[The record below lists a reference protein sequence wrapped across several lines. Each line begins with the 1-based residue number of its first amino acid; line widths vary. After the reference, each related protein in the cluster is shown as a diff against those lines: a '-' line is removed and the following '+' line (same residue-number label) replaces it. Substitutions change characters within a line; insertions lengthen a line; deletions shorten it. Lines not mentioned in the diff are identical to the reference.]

1 MSGCIL
7 PPMKTLETLSEL
19 TRAVRDIIRIG
30 VVAEVNTTLG
40 VCRVQTG
47 ELLTDWLHW
56 LTSRAGSSRTWW
68 APSVGEQV
76 LLLSLGGELDTG
88 FVLPGIYSDH
98 FPAPSASP
106 QAYHVSFSDG
116 AVLEYEPETGALTV
130 SGIQTADISAATSI
144 SATAPNVTVTASSK
158 ITLDTPEVVCTN
170 KLTTGSLEV
179 KKGGAMKGNIAHSG
193 GAFTSNGVQVD
204 THTHGGVQTGG
215 GNTGKPN

>member
-1 MSGCIL
+1 MN
-7 PPMKTLETLSEL
+7 TLETLSEL
-19 TRAVRDIIRIG
+19 ARAVRDIIRIG
-30 VVAEVNTTLG
+30 VVAEVDTTLG
-40 VCRVQTG
+40 LCRVQSG
-47 ELLTDWLHW
+47 ELVTDWLHW

-88 FVLPGIYSDH
+88 FVLPGIYSND
-98 FPAPSASP
+98 FPAPSVSP

-158 ITLDTPEVVCTN
+158 ITFDTPEVVCTN

>member
-1 MSGCIL
+1 
-7 PPMKTLETLSEL
+7 MKTLETLSEL
-19 TRAVRDIIRIG
+19 ARAVRDIIRIG
-30 VVAEVNTTLG
+30 VIAEVNTTLG
-40 VCRVQTG
+40 VCRVQSG
-47 ELLTDWLHW
+47 ELMTDWLHW
-56 LTSRAGSSRTWW
+56 LTSRAGGSRTWW
-68 APSVGEQV
+68 APSIGEQV

-88 FVLPGIYSDH
+88 FVLPAIYSDD
-98 FPAPSASP
+98 FPAPSVSP
-106 QAYHVSFSDG
+106 QAYHISFSDG

-144 SATAPNVTVTASSK
+144 SATAPNVTVTASTK

>member
-1 MSGCIL
+1 
-7 PPMKTLETLSEL
+7 MKTLDTLSEL
-19 TRAVRDIIRIG
+19 ARAVRDIIRIG

-56 LTSRAGSSRTWW
+56 LTPRAGSARTWW
-68 APSVGEQV
+68 APSVGEQI

-88 FVLPGIYSDH
+88 FVLPGIYSDD
-98 FPAPSASP
+98 FPAPSASS
-106 QAYHVSFSDG
+106 QAYHISFPDG
-116 AVLEYEPETGALTV
+116 AVLEYEPENGALTV
-130 SGIQTADISAATSI
+130 SGIKTAKISATTSI
-144 SATAPNVTVTASSK
+144 NATAPNVTVTASTK

-179 KKGGAMKGNIAHSG
+179 QKGGAMKGNITHTG

-204 THTHGGVQTGG
+204 THTHSGVQTGG

>member
-1 MSGCIL
+1 MN
-7 PPMKTLETLSEL
+7 TLETLSEL
-19 TRAVRDIIRIG
+19 ARAVRDIIRIG
-30 VVAEVNTTLG
+30 VVAEVNTTMG
-40 VCRVQTG
+40 VCRVQSG
-47 ELLTDWLHW
+47 ELITDWLHW
-56 LTSRAGSSRTWW
+56 LTPRSGSARTWW
-68 APSVGEQV
+68 APSIGEQV

-88 FVLPGIYSDH
+88 FVLPGIYSDD
-98 FPAPSASP
+98 FPAPSASL

-179 KKGGAMKGNIAHSG
+179 KKGGVMKGNIAHTG

-204 THTHGGVQTGG
+204 THSHGGVQTGG
-215 GNTGKPN
+215 RNTGKPI

>member
-1 MSGCIL
+1 MN
-7 PPMKTLETLSEL
+7 THETLSEL
-19 TRAVRDIIRIG
+19 SRVIRDIIRIG
-30 VVAEVNTTLG
+30 VVAEVHSGLAL
-40 VCRVQTG
+40 CRIQTG
-47 ELLTDWLHW
+47 EILTDWLHW
-56 LTSRAGSSRTWW
+56 LTPRAGSSRTWW

-88 FVLPGIYSDH
+88 FVLPGIYSDD

-130 SGIQTADISAATSI
+130 SGVQTADISAATSI
-144 SATAPNVTVTASSK
+144 SATAPNVIVTASSK

>member
-1 MSGCIL
+1 
-7 PPMKTLETLSEL
+7 MKTIETLSEL
-19 TRAVRDIIRIG
+19 ARTVRDIIRIG
-30 VVAEVNTTLG
+30 VVAEVDTTLG
-40 VCRVQTG
+40 LCRVQSG
-47 ELLTDWLHW
+47 ELVTDWLHW
-56 LTSRAGSSRTWW
+56 FTSRAGSSRTWW

-88 FVLPGIYSDH
+88 FVLPGIYSDD
-98 FPAPSASP
+98 FPSPSASP

-144 SATAPNVTVTASSK
+144 CATAPNVTVTASSK

-179 KKGGAMKGNIAHSG
+179 KKSGAMKGNIAHSG
-193 GAFTSNGVQVD
+193 GAFISNGVQVD

-215 GNTGKPN
+215 GNTDKPN

>member
-1 MSGCIL
+1 
-7 PPMKTLETLSEL
+7 MKTLETLSEL
-19 TRAVRDIIRIG
+19 ARAVRDIIRIG

-56 LTSRAGSSRTWW
+56 LTPRAGSTRTWW
-68 APSVGEQV
+68 APSVGEQI

-88 FVLPGIYSDH
+88 FVLPGIYSDD
-98 FPAPSASP
+98 FPPPSASA
-106 QAYHVSFSDG
+106 QAYHVSFPDG
-116 AVLEYEPETGALTV
+116 AVLEYEPESGALTV
-130 SGIQTADISAATSI
+130 SGIKTADISAATSI
-144 SATAPNVTVTASSK
+144 SATAPNVTVTASTK

>member
-1 MSGCIL
+1 
-7 PPMKTLETLSEL
+7 MKTLETLSEL
-19 TRAVRDIIRIG
+19 SRAVRDIIRIG
-30 VVAEVNTTLG
+30 VVAEVDTTLG
-40 VCRVQTG
+40 LCRVQSG
-47 ELLTDWLHW
+47 ELVTDWLHW

-76 LLLSLGGELDTG
+76 LLLSLGDELDTG
-88 FVLPGIYSDH
+88 LVLPGIYSDD

>member
-1 MSGCIL
+1 
-7 PPMKTLETLSEL
+7 MKTLETLSEL
-19 TRAVRDIIRIG
+19 ARAVRDIIRIG

-40 VCRVQTG
+40 VCRIQSG
-47 ELLTDWLHW
+47 ELVTDWLHW
-56 LTSRAGSSRTWW
+56 LTSRAGGSRTWW

-88 FVLPGIYSDH
+88 FVLPAIYSDD

-106 QAYHVSFSDG
+106 QAYHISFSDG
-116 AVLEYEPETGALTV
+116 AVVEYEPETGALTA
-130 SGIQTADISAATSI
+130 SGIQTAEISAATSI

-179 KKGGAMKGNIAHSG
+179 KKGGAMKGNIAHTG

>member
-1 MSGCIL
+1 
-7 PPMKTLETLSEL
+7 MKTLETLSEL
-19 TRAVRDIIRIG
+19 ARAVRDIIRIG
-30 VVAEVNTTLG
+30 VVAEVDTTLG
-40 VCRVQTG
+40 VCRVQSG
-47 ELLTDWLHW
+47 ELVTDWLHW
-56 LTSRAGSSRTWW
+56 LTSRAGGSRTWW

-88 FVLPGIYSDH
+88 FVLPAIYSDD

-106 QAYHVSFSDG
+106 QAYHISFSDG
-116 AVLEYEPETGALTV
+116 AVVEYEPETGALTV
-130 SGIQTADISAATSI
+130 SGIKTAAITATTSI
-144 SATAPNVTVTASSK
+144 NATAPNITVTASSK

-179 KKGGAMKGNIAHSG
+179 KKGGNMAGNITHTG

-215 GNTGKPN
+215 ANTQKPN

>member
-1 MSGCIL
+1 MN
-7 PPMKTLETLSEL
+7 TLETLSEL
-19 TRAVRDIIRIG
+19 SRAVRDIIRIG

-56 LTSRAGSSRTWW
+56 LTPRAGSARTWW

-88 FVLPGIYSDH
+88 FVLPGIYSDE
-98 FPAPSASP
+98 FPAPSALP
-106 QAYHVSFSDG
+106 QAYHVSFPDG
-116 AVLEYEPETGALTV
+116 AVLEYEPESGALTV
-130 SGIQTADISAATSI
+130 SGIQTAEISAATSI
-144 SATAPNVTVTASSK
+144 NATAPNVTVTASTK

-215 GNTGKPN
+215 ANTGKPN

>member
-1 MSGCIL
+1 
-7 PPMKTLETLSEL
+7 MKTLETLSEL
-19 TRAVRDIIRIG
+19 ARAVRDIIRIG

-47 ELLTDWLHW
+47 ELVTDWLHW
-56 LTSRAGSSRTWW
+56 LTPRAGSARTWW

-88 FVLPGIYSDH
+88 FVLPGIYSDD

-106 QAYHVSFSDG
+106 QAYHVSFPDG
-116 AVLEYEPETGALTV
+116 AVLEYEPESGALTV
-130 SGIQTADISAATSI
+130 SGIKTAKISAATSI
-144 SATAPNVTVTASSK
+144 NATAPNVTVTASTK

-179 KKGGAMKGNIAHSG
+179 QKGGAMKGNIAHTG

>member
-1 MSGCIL
+1 
-7 PPMKTLETLSEL
+7 MKTLETLSEL
-19 TRAVRDIIRIG
+19 ARAVRDIIRIG
-30 VVAEVNTTLG
+30 VVAEVNTTQGL
-40 VCRVQTG
+40 CRVQSG
-47 ELLTDWLHW
+47 ELITDWLHW

-88 FVLPGIYSDH
+88 FVLPGIYSDD
-98 FPAPSASP
+98 FPAPSASAE
-106 QAYHVSFSDG
+106 AYHVRFSDG
-116 AVLEYEPETGALTV
+116 AEFQYEPVSGALTV
-130 SGIQTADISAATSI
+130 KGIQTAEISASKSI
-144 SATAPNVTVTASSK
+144 QATAPNVTVTASGK

-204 THTHGGVQTGG
+204 THTHRGVQTGG

>member
-1 MSGCIL
+1 ML
-7 PPMKTLETLSEL
+7 PLMNTQETLSEL
-19 TRAVRDIIRIG
+19 SRAVRDIIRIG
-30 VVAEVNTTLG
+30 VVAEVDTTLG
-40 VCRVQTG
+40 LCRVQSG
-47 ELLTDWLHW
+47 ELVTDWLHW

-76 LLLSLGGELDTG
+76 LLLSLGDELDTG
-88 FVLPGIYSDH
+88 LVLPGIYSDD

-116 AVLEYEPETGALTV
+116 AVLEYEQETGALTV
-130 SGIQTADISAATSI
+130 SGVQTADISAATSI

-179 KKGGAMKGNIAHSG
+179 QKGGAMAGDITHTG

-204 THTHGGVQTGG
+204 THTHGGVQAGG
-215 GNTGKPN
+215 GNTGKPS

>member
-1 MSGCIL
+1 
-7 PPMKTLETLSEL
+7 MKTLETLSEL

>member
-1 MSGCIL
+1 MN
-7 PPMKTLETLSEL
+7 THETLSEL
-19 TRAVRDIIRIG
+19 SRAMRDIIRIG
-30 VVAEVNTTLG
+30 VVAEVDTEVAL
-40 VCRVQTG
+40 CRIQTG
-47 ELLTDWLHW
+47 DILTDWLHW
-56 LTSRAGSSRTWW
+56 LTSRAGSGRAWW

-88 FVLPGIYSDH
+88 FVLPGIYSDD
-98 FPAPSASP
+98 FPAPSAST

-130 SGIQTADISAATSI
+130 SGVQTADISAATSI

-158 ITLDTPEVVCTN
+158 ITFDTPEVVCTN

>member
-1 MSGCIL
+1 ML
-7 PPMKTLETLSEL
+7 PLMNTQETLSEL
-19 TRAVRDIIRIG
+19 SRAVRDIIRIG
-30 VVAEVNTTLG
+30 VVAEVDTTLG
-40 VCRVQTG
+40 LCRVQSG
-47 ELLTDWLHW
+47 ELVTDWLHW

-88 FVLPGIYSDH
+88 FVLPGIYSDD

-106 QAYHVSFSDG
+106 QAYHVNFSDG

-130 SGIQTADISAATSI
+130 SGVQTADISAATSI

>member
-1 MSGCIL
+1 MN
-7 PPMKTLETLSEL
+7 TLETLSEL
-19 TRAVRDIIRIG
+19 ARAVRDIIRIG
-30 VVAEVNTTLG
+30 VVAEVDSTLG
-40 VCRVQTG
+40 LCRVQSG
-47 ELLTDWLHW
+47 ELVTNWLHW

-88 FVLPGIYSDH
+88 FVLPGIYSDD

-130 SGIQTADISAATSI
+130 SGVQTADISAATSI

-204 THTHGGVQTGG
+204 THTHSGVQTGG